1 MAGLSR
7 AMVQT
12 ILVYS
17 MGEILGDSLIKLPFI
32 AGLREA
38 FPQARITWCAAKGG
52 TMYAGPLKS
61 VVAGYI
67 DEVLTDGPTGA
78 RPLDVLPWVKPFGGR
93 TFDLVIDTQENL
105 RRSVVARRAAKGHFV
120 SAALQARQPD
130 WPVAVVDRL
139 ARLLFLASDGA
150 GAPRPLAVSD
160 PDAVDAAR
168 ALLPTAPYGGPV
180 YVGLAPGAGGQDRRW
195 PLERYIE
202 LAHRIEAA
210 GRKAVFF
217 FGPDEGADLDIA
229 RAAVPTAL
237 FPEKDRTD
245 GFTEVKG
252 PLLAIALAGRLTAA
266 VANDAGPGHM
276 LAAGGAPLLSLQQD
290 HRKALKFRPAARR
303 LELLVAEDYGQG
315 MTALPLDVVDAALQ
329 RLIAGAS

>member
-1 MAGLSR
+1 MI
-7 AMVQT
+7 QT
-12 ILVYS
+12 ILIYS

-52 TMYAGPLKS
+52 TMYAGPLKR

-67 DEVLTDGPTGA
+67 DEILTEGPTGA
-78 RPLDVLPWVKPFGGR
+78 KPLDALAWVKPFGGR

-105 RRSVVARRAAKGHFV
+105 RRSLVAKRAVRKGGRFV
-120 SAALQARQPD
+120 SAAAEARKPD
-130 WPVAVVDRL
+130 WPVAVVERL
-139 ARLLFLASDGA
+139 ERLLALASDGK
-150 GAPRPLAVSD
+150 GAPRALALSD
-160 PDAVDAAR
+160 PDAANAAR
-168 ALLPTAPYGGPV
+168 ALLPTAHLSGPV
-180 YVGLAPGAGGQDRRW
+180 YIGLAPGAGGEDRRW

-202 LAHRIEAA
+202 LARRIEAS

-217 FGPDEGADLDIA
+217 FGPDEAADLETT
-229 RAAVPTAL
+229 RAAIPTAL

-245 GFTEVKG
+245 GFTNVKG

-290 HRKALKFRPAARR
+290 HRKAVKFRPAAQR
-303 LELLVAEDYGQG
+303 LELLVAADYGQD
-315 MTALPLDVVDAALQ
+315 MAALPLDVVDAALQ
-329 RLIAGAS
+329 RLIVGVS